1 MLVLVMAISLVGLT
15 AIQFYWV
22 QSAMEIKEQQF
33 GENVGRALHNV
44 VYNIE
49 KVEAANYIKNH
60 NLNGNVPADM
70 SSLLIDISGP
80 GDSCCFNLN
89 NAAIS
94 KKGGVSE
101 YVTAE
106 GHLIKRDRRE
116 VLKQCFRDKKNME
129 QVGKKSKP
137 FSNANSQKT
146 TMVSEI
152 INDLMNM
159 QNLRVEE
166 RIDPEIVRLLLE
178 EEFQRMNI
186 HTEMNFGVVSQVHG
200 VLLKEKDASDAK
212 LISESAYK
220 IKMFPGEFSMYPN
233 YLSVYFPRE
242 KGFLLQSMSGVVAI
256 SILFIATIIF
266 VFWYSLNVIL
276 KQKQLA
282 IVKNDFIN
290 NMTHELKTPISTISL
305 ACEVLKDKDIPKT
318 EDRLSHYVEVINE
331 ENKRLGTLVENVL
344 QSAVWDRPDFKLN
357 KVNLDVHEVINGIVS
372 RFAVQVEAKEGEVIT
387 ELNALDTLVEAD
399 KIHFTNAISNLV
411 DNAIK
416 YCSTKPRIVIST
428 KNVESGIA
436 ISVSDNGIGIGKEE
450 QKKIFE
456 KLYRVHTGNLH
467 DVKGFGLGLSY
478 VKAIVDQHQG
488 EIQVKSQLGEGS
500 TFILFIPKKQS
511 HEHRKN

>member
-1 MLVLVMAISLVGLT
+1 MTVALVGLT

-22 QSAMEIKEQQF
+22 QSAIEIKEQQF
-33 GENVGRALHNV
+33 GENVGSVLHTV

-49 KVEAANYIKNH
+49 KIEAANYIKNH
-60 NLNGNVPADM
+60 NLNGRVPADM
-70 SSLLIDISGP
+70 SALLIDITAP
-80 GDSCCFNLN
+80 GDSCCFNLTN
-89 NAAIS
+89 VNTKKEGIS
-94 KKGGVSE
+94 Y
-101 YVTAE
+101 YVTAD
-106 GHLIKRDRRE
+106 GQTIRRDRKE
-116 VLKQCFRDKKNME
+116 ILKQCFNDRQYAQINKTHKVDFPN
-129 QVGKKSKP
+129 
-137 FSNANSQKT
+137 NAGQKAS
-146 TMVSEI
+146 MVSEI

-159 QNLRVEE
+159 QNLRVED

-178 EEFQRMNI
+178 EELNRVGI
-186 HTEMNFGVVSQVHG
+186 STAVNFGVVSKVDG
-200 VLLKEKDASDAK
+200 VLLKEKDAVDK
-212 LISESAYK
+212 ELIQSIYK
-220 IKMFPGEFSMYPN
+220 IKMFPGEFSLYPS
-233 YLSVYFPRE
+233 YLSIYFPRE

-256 SILFIATIIF
+256 SILFIATIVF

-276 KQKQLA
+276 QQKKLA

-305 ACEVLKDKDIPKT
+305 ACEVLKDRDIPKN
-318 EDRLSHYVEVINE
+318 EERLEHYVDVINE

-344 QSAVWDRPDFKLN
+344 QSAVWDRPDFKLQ
-357 KVNLDVHEVINGIVS
+357 KIELDIHQIIQSVVARYEVQLEACEG
-372 RFAVQVEAKEGEVIT
+372 QVMVDYKAEDSM
-387 ELNALDTLVEAD
+387 LEAD
-399 KIHFTNAISNLV
+399 RVHFANAISNLI

-416 YCSTKPRIVIST
+416 YSKEKPIIHIST
-428 KNVESGIA
+428 KNVESGMA
-436 ISVSDNGIGIGKEE
+436 ISISDNGIGIAKDD

-500 TFILFIPKKQS
+500 TFVLFIPKNQN

>member
-1 MLVLVMAISLVGLT
+1 MAIALVGLT
-15 AIQFYWV
+15 SIQFYWV

-33 GENVGRALHNV
+33 GENVGRALHTV

-60 NLNGNVPADM
+60 NLNGQVPADM
-70 SSLLIDISGP
+70 SSLLIDIAGP
-80 GDSCCFNLN
+80 GDSCCFNLT
-89 NAAIS
+89 NAQIS

-101 YVTAE
+101 YVTAD
-106 GHLIKRDRRE
+106 GMHIKRDRRE
-116 VLKQCFRDKKNME
+116 ILKQCFTDRKN
-129 QVGKKSKP
+129 SKFKQAKGIP
-137 FSNANSQKT
+137 SSTSQKSS
-146 TMVSEI
+146 MVTEI

-186 HTEMNFGVVSQVHG
+186 STAMHFGVVSQMNG
-200 VLLKEKDASDAK
+200 VLLKEKDASDK
-212 LISESAYK
+212 MLLESNYK

-242 KGFLLQSMSGVVAI
+242 KGFLLQSMGGVMAI

-276 KQKQLA
+276 KQKKLA

-305 ACEVLKDKDIPKT
+305 ACEVLKDKDIPKN
-318 EDRLSHYVEVINE
+318 EERLGHYVDVINE

-357 KVNLDVHEVINGIVS
+357 KTELDVHEVILSIAS
-372 RFAVQVEAKEGEVIT
+372 RFDVQVDAKDGKIEIDFGAEDPFI
-387 ELNALDTLVEAD
+387 EAD

-416 YCSTKPRIVIST
+416 YCKDVPMIHIST
-428 KNVESGIA
+428 KNVEAGIA
-436 ISVSDNGIGIGKEE
+436 ISVKDNGIGIGKEE

>member
-1 MLVLVMAISLVGLT
+1 MTVALVGLT
-15 AIQFYWV
+15 SIQFYWV

-33 GENVGRALHNV
+33 GENVGRALNTV

-60 NLNGNVPADM
+60 NLNGEVPADM
-70 SSLLIDISGP
+70 SSLLIDMAAP
-80 GDSCCFNLN
+80 GDSCCFKLSEE
-89 NAAIS
+89 AS
-94 KKGGVSE
+94 QKSGVSE
-101 YVTAE
+101 YITAE
-106 GHLIKRDRRE
+106 GKHIKRNRRE
-116 VLKQCFRDKKNME
+116 ILKQCFKDRKNEKFKKGNIFPT
-129 QVGKKSKP
+129 ST
-137 FSNANSQKT
+137 SQKT
-146 TMVSEI
+146 SMVSEI

-159 QNLRVEE
+159 QNLRVED

-178 EEFQRMNI
+178 GEFQRMNI
-186 HTEMNFGVVSQVHG
+186 STEMNFGVVSQMNG
-200 VLLKEKDASDAK
+200 VLLKEREASDKK
-212 LISESAYK
+212 LLESPYK

-242 KGFLLQSMSGVVAI
+242 KGFLLQSMGGVMAI
-256 SILFIATIIF
+256 SILFIGTIIF

-276 KQKQLA
+276 KQKKLA

-305 ACEVLKDKDIPKT
+305 ACEVLKDRDIPKS
-318 EDRLSHYVEVINE
+318 EERLGHYVDVINE
-331 ENKRLGTLVENVL
+331 ENKRLGVLVENVL

-357 KVNLDVHEVINGIVS
+357 KTELDVHEIILSIAS
-372 RFAVQVEAKEGEVIT
+372 RFDVQVDAREGRIDVDFGA
-387 ELNALDTLVEAD
+387 NDPFVEAD
-399 KIHFTNAISNLV
+399 KVHFTNAISNLV

-416 YCSTKPRIVIST
+416 YSKDKPLIQIST

-436 ISVSDNGIGIGKEE
+436 ISVTDNGIGIGKEE

-500 TFILFIPKKQS
+500 TFILFIPKTQND
-511 HEHRKN
+511 EHRKN

>member
-1 MLVLVMAISLVGLT
+1 MTGALVGLT
-15 AIQFYWV
+15 SIQFYWV

-33 GENVGRALHNV
+33 GENVGRALNTA

-60 NLNGNVPADM
+60 NLNGEVPADM
-70 SSLLIDISGP
+70 SSLLIDMAAP
-80 GDSCCFNLN
+80 GDSCCFKLSDVVKTKTEG
-89 NAAIS
+89 IS
-94 KKGGVSE
+94 EYITADGIHIKRNRREILTQCFKDRKNEHFKKGNVFP
-101 YVTAE
+101 TA
-106 GHLIKRDRRE
+106 
-116 VLKQCFRDKKNME
+116 
-129 QVGKKSKP
+129 
-137 FSNANSQKT
+137 ASQKT
-146 TMVSEI
+146 SMVSEI

-178 EEFQRMNI
+178 GEFQRMNI
-186 HTEMNFGVVSQVHG
+186 STEMSFGVVSQMNG
-200 VLLKEKDASDAK
+200 VLLKEKDASDKK
-212 LISESAYK
+212 LLESPYK

-242 KGFLLQSMSGVVAI
+242 KGFLLQSLSGVLAI
-256 SILFIATIIF
+256 SILFIGTIIF

-276 KQKQLA
+276 KQKKLA

-305 ACEVLKDKDIPKT
+305 ACEVLKDKDIPKS
-318 EDRLSHYVEVINE
+318 EERLGHYVDVINE
-331 ENKRLGTLVENVL
+331 ENKRLGVLVENVL

-357 KVNLDVHEVINGIVS
+357 KTELDVHEIILGVAS
-372 RFAVQVEAKEGEVIT
+372 RFDVQVDAREGLIDVDFGAI
-387 ELNALDTLVEAD
+387 DPFVEAD
-399 KIHFTNAISNLV
+399 KVHFTNAISNLV

-416 YCSTKPRIVIST
+416 YSTDKPLIKIST

-436 ISVSDNGIGIGKEE
+436 ISVTDSGIGIGKEE

-500 TFILFIPKKQS
+500 TFILFIPKTQS

>member
-1 MLVLVMAISLVGLT
+1 MTVALVGLT
-15 AIQFYWV
+15 SIQFYWV

-33 GENVGRALHNV
+33 GENVGRALNTV

-60 NLNGNVPADM
+60 NLNGQVPADM
-70 SSLLIDISGP
+70 SSLLIDIAGP
-80 GDSCCFNLN
+80 GDSCCFNLS
-89 NAAIS
+89 NAAIA
-94 KKGGVSE
+94 KKGGISE
-101 YVTAE
+101 YVTAD
-106 GHLIKRDRRE
+106 GIRIKRDRKE
-116 VLKQCFRDKKNME
+116 ILKQCFTDRKNAKLRKGN
-129 QVGKKSKP
+129 VLT
-137 FSNANSQKT
+137 NATSQKT
-146 TMVSEI
+146 SMVSEI
-152 INDLMNM
+152 INDLLNM

-186 HTEMNFGVVSQVHG
+186 STTMNFGVVSQMNG
-200 VLLKEKDASDAK
+200 VLLKEKDAVDK
-212 LISESAYK
+212 MLLETPYK

-242 KGFLLQSMSGVVAI
+242 KGFLLQSMSGVMAI

-276 KQKQLA
+276 KQKKLA

-305 ACEVLKDKDIPKT
+305 ACEVLKDKDIPQS
-318 EDRLSHYVEVINE
+318 EERLGHYVEVINE
-331 ENKRLGTLVENVL
+331 ENKRLGVLVENVL

-357 KVNLDVHEVINGIVS
+357 KTELDVHEIILSIAS
-372 RFAVQVEAKEGEVIT
+372 RFDVQVDAREGRIDVDFG
-387 ELNALDTLVEAD
+387 AQDPFVEAD
-399 KIHFTNAISNLV
+399 KVHFTNAISNLV

-416 YCSTKPRIVIST
+416 YSKEKPLIQIST

-436 ISVSDNGIGIGKEE
+436 ISVTDHGIGIGKEE